1 VEHLSCGDSP
11 ARRNLEHAA
20 AEEGDAVIAPGL
32 RPRRH
37 DRCRTSGGARRRGLT
52 AVHSM
57 ANEPVAASHRIDGRP
72 TVMDILAADV
82 VSQSRHGGVFN
93 ARPAATLGRCTRFL
107 ENKSR
112 IAGTSASYMA
122 VGAQSAK
129 SISAL
134 AWYIGDMAV
143 RSCWLMMIQMIAA
156 RHDRGRGC
164 FLLDEQHFSLLRA
177 TWNRVGCNVPC

>member
-1 VEHLSCGDSP
+1 
-11 ARRNLEHAA
+11 
-20 AEEGDAVIAPGL
+20 VIAPGL

-52 AVHSM
+52 AVQSM

-122 VGAQSAK
+122 AGAQSAK
-129 SISAL
+129 STSAL
-134 AWYIGDMAV
+134 ALYIGDMAV
-143 RSCWLMMIQMIAA
+143 R
-156 RHDRGRGC
+156 
-164 FLLDEQHFSLLRA
+164 
-177 TWNRVGCNVPC
+177 